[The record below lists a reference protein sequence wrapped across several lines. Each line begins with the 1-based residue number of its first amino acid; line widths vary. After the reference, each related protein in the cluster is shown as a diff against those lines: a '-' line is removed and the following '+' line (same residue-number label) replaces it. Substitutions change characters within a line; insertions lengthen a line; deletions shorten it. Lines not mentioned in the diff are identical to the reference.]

1 MTEKKVEAHVA
12 PDPAAAKYAAIHA
25 RCLALPV
32 ERLRPVNVSVP
43 FACSTI
49 SGAVEELKKHLDAIC
64 EEMPKFD
71 RANVELLAEFAEY
84 ADYTYS
90 RSQALAPDKAAQ
102 DAYEKA
108 VAARERLSKVAESCL
123 SLGFAE
129 GLDLAAAKAPPNS
142 YANTPT
148 ALLTLS
154 GFLLANRAIIE
165 PKVVLP
171 WDEITEA
178 RALAHELRRLAG
190 LRNRSSS
197 DTPEWDIA
205 QRAFSVMVR
214 AYEMTRV
221 ALGVVRFE
229 QRDAF
234 ELAPSYFNRA
244 MGGDRAKDDD
254 VEESTKKAEGKDG
267 VPREEPASPVVVV
280 REAPASPADPS
291 AKVAVAKEDGEPPLD
306 LQDKPYVR

>member
-1 MTEKKVEAHVA
+1 MTEKKVEASVTA
-12 PDPAAAKYAAIHA
+12 DPAAEKYAAIHA
-25 RCLALPV
+25 RCLALPADK
-32 ERLRPVNVSVP
+32 LRPVNVSVP

-49 SGAVEELKKHLDAIC
+49 SSAAAELKKHLEAIC
-64 EEMPKFD
+64 EEIPKFD

-102 DAYEKA
+102 DAYERA
-108 VAARERLSKVAESCL
+108 VAARERLSKVTESCL

-129 GLDLAAAKAPPNS
+129 GLNLAAVKAPPNS

-154 GFLLANRAIIE
+154 GFLLENRAIIE

-178 RALAHELRRLAG
+178 RTLAHELRRLAG

-229 QRDAF
+229 ERDAF

-244 MGGDRAKDDD
+244 MGSDRAKDED

-267 VPREEPASPVVVV
+267 VPREEPASPVVV
-280 REAPASPADPS
+280 REAPASPVGES
-291 AKVAVAKEDGEPPLD
+291 TRVVVATEDGEPPLD